1 MAKLSKLAEQSPGI
15 RLDPILKE
23 MAKLQSGM
31 KELSERYEALKEEA
45 FPFVEAAGDVY
56 EVDGI
61 KAQIV
66 RGQTWEV
73 DAVEFLKKFGAKVH
87 SMITVSA
94 SKFRKAFEAD
104 MLGTKAE
111 LKGIAK
117 LVDETP
123 KFRLSQQ

>member
-1 MAKLSKLAEQSPGI
+1 
-15 RLDPILKE
+15 
-23 MAKLQSGM
+23 
-31 KELSERYEALKEEA
+31 
-45 FPFVEAAGDVY
+45 VY
-56 EVDGI
+56 EINGI

-87 SMITVSA
+87 SLMTVSA

-111 LKGIAK
+111 LKSVAK

>member
-1 MAKLSKLAEQSPGI
+1 MAKLAKLAEQSPST

-23 MAKLQSGM
+23 MAKLQSGI
-31 KELSERYEALKEEA
+31 KELSGRYEVLKEEA
-45 FPFVEAAGDVY
+45 FPLVEAAGDVY

-66 RGQTWEV
+66 RGQTWEI
-73 DAVEFLKKFGAKVH
+73 DAIGLLKKFGAKVH
-87 SMITVSA
+87 SLMTVSA
-94 SKFRKAFEAD
+94 SKFRKAFETD